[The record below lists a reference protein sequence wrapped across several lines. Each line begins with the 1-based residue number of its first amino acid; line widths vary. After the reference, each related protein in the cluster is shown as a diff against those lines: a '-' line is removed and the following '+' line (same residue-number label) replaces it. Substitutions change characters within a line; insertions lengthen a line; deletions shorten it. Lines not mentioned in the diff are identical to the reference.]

1 MYIVYIFIV
10 IWHRVSLTV
19 YHHGWIANK
28 LELIVI
34 MFNFSVLQLLAV
46 NETILHGIGQFKIIS
61 KNLVRVETLTL
72 IIYNMIYILIDALYR
87 IETNGLYE

>member
-1 MYIVYIFIV
+1 M
-10 IWHRVSLTV
+10 

-34 MFNFSVLQLLAV
+34 MFNFSVLQVLAV

-61 KNLVRVETLTL
+61 NFSKSRDTHFKN
-72 IIYNMIYILIDALYR
+72 I
-87 IETNGLYE
+87 